1 MHGTD
6 RSTHRGASESVD
18 FPEPHLHAFDGH
30 KFSDVIDD
38 DNGVGVAVEGGH
50 DVPEAVLSRSVPDL

>member
-1 MHGTD
+1 MERE
-6 RSTHRGASESVD
+6 RSTHRGARESID
-18 FPEPHLHAFDGH
+18 FPKPRLDAFEGRQ
-30 KFSDVIDD
+30 FSDVIDD